1 MNQGAQLE
9 GHGDIGDFESMVQS
23 DTRREALIN
32 RTMDRRDYRLVLIAG
47 NFDGRKNDY
56 SIPTP
61 DCPLSC

>member
-47 NFDGRKNDY
+47 NF
-56 SIPTP
+56 
-61 DCPLSC
+61 